1 MLLCAREWDMRLHWP
16 RDAGNG
22 VVEPWPQRWQA
33 GWRKGARW
41 FSLRRFVWF
50 GALVGAGLVGL
61 ACDDQL
67 HEHLQVAD
75 AVDRLAVQVALAQP
89 VATVPAPDKPEPAA
103 NRAQTLPGQ
112 QTVTRVWPDLQ
123 QALTRHGLRVTSMRP
138 LSEPVTDLA
147 AMPWPS
153 QAVALRMTG
162 RFVDWQQAWIDL
174 SAAGPVWSMDRLSV
188 TPQNLSAMAGAGS
201 QAGAAGVQVDAVL
214 RVWLQPGPDGS
225 KAWPMQQVAG
235 ATVLSPSR
243 DEVFALALAGNTM
256 SVTPTNHVVAGGPM
270 PLVTDPSPILSA
282 DPLQWPL
289 ARVRLAGLW
298 QQEGQWQ
305 AVLAAGPHVV
315 RVRPGQ
321 RIAQE
326 GWRIDAVQSA
336 SVRLRSV
343 QGTLHELHLEGA
355 SP

>member
-16 RDAGNG
+16 RDADNG

-33 GWRKGARW
+33 GWRKWARW

-61 ACDDQL
+61 ACDDQI
-67 HEHLQVAD
+67 HDHLQVVD
-75 AVDRLAVQVALAQP
+75 AVDRLAVQVASAQS
-89 VATVPAPDKPEPAA
+89 VATAPAPDKPELAA

-138 LSEPVTDLA
+138 LSEPVTDLT

-153 QAVALRMTG
+153 QAVAVRMTG
-162 RFVDWQQAWIDL
+162 RFVDWQKAWTDL
-174 SAAGPVWSMDRLSV
+174 SAAGPVWSMDHLSV
-188 TPQNLSAMAGAGS
+188 TPHNLSAMAGAGS

-214 RVWLQPGPDGS
+214 RVWLQPGPDGPN
-225 KAWPMQQVAG
+225 AWPMTRATGASVVAQN
-235 ATVLSPSR
+235 R
-243 DEVFALALAGNTM
+243 DEVFGLALGTESNVPKDLA
-256 SVTPTNHVVAGGPM
+256 AAAGPM
-270 PLVTDPSPILSA
+270 PQVSGSLAALPA

-315 RVRPGQ
+315 PVRTGQ
-321 RIAQE
+321 RIAQG
-326 GWRIDAVQSA
+326 GWRIEAVQSA
-336 SVRLRSV
+336 SVRLRSA
-343 QGTLHELHLEGA
+343 QGALHELHLEGA